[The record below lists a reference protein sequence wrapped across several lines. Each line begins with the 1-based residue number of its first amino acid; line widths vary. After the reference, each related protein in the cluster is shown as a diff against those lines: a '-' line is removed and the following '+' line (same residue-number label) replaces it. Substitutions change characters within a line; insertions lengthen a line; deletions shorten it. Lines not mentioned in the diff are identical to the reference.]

1 MVAPHLRG
9 VKLEGVKQLAL
20 LAMLALAGCAHSPV
34 PRTPQDTFFSQLR
47 SLCGKAFEG
56 RIVSPP
62 VAADASFA
70 GKRLVMHVRECTADT
85 IRIPLHVGEDR
96 SRTWVVTRTASGLRL
111 KHDHRHEDGSE
122 DTQTQYGGETVGGG
136 TATRQEFPADAYSK
150 DLFIRGNTAQSA
162 TNVWAMEVTSRLFAY
177 ELQRPSRFFRV
188 DFDLSR
194 PIPAPPAPWGAR

>member
-1 MVAPHLRG
+1 MVAPGLRG
-9 VKLEGVKQLAL
+9 SKLEGVKQLAL
-20 LAMLALAGCAHSPV
+20 FALLALAGCAHSPV
-34 PRTPQDTFFSQLR
+34 PRTPQDAFFAQLR

-56 RIVSPP
+56 RVVSSP

-111 KHDHRHEDGSE
+111 KHDHRHEDGNE
-122 DTQTQYGGETVGGG
+122 DAQTQYGGETGGAG
-136 TATRQEFPADAYSK
+136 TAIRQEFPADAYSK
-150 DLFIRGNTAQSA
+150 DLFIRGNIPQSA

-177 ELQRPSRFFRV
+177 ELRRPSRFFRV
-188 DFDLSR
+188 EFDLSR